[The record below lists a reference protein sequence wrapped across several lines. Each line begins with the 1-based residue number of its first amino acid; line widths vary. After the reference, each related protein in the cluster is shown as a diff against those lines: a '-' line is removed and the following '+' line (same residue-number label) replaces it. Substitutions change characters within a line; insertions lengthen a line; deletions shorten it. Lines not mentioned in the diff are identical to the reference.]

1 VTDSTPRMLTVDQLV
16 QLKRRWEKLGLVG
29 VLDHLRPGLTD
40 AEMDALTEPLG
51 IVLPDE
57 ARVWWGWHDGT
68 DPLGI
73 DPIRGEQFAM
83 LAPGRIFLPL
93 GHAVRHCQMLLE
105 ALWEGREESHDLWR
119 QWLPLNTLEDPTM
132 LDCAADAPAR
142 VFRLEFQF
150 RDRRL
155 GLPTLGA
162 LVDAYIE
169 AFDVGAWWL
178 EQPGDEDSRWQ
189 QDLDKIEQRVN
200 AHMLI

>member
-1 VTDSTPRMLTVDQLV
+1 MTQPAPRMLTVDQLT
-16 QLKRRWEKLGLVG
+16 QLKLRWEKLGLVG

-68 DPLGI
+68 DPLVI
-73 DPIRGEQFAM
+73 DPIQGAKFAM

-93 GHAVRHCQMLLE
+93 GHAVKRCMIWRE
-105 ALWEGREESHDLWR
+105 VLWTGKESHDLWR
-119 QWLPLNTLEDPTM
+119 QWLPLNTLEDPTI

-150 RDRRL
+150 ADRRR
-155 GLPTLGA
+155 GLPSLGT

-178 EQPGDEDSRWQ
+178 EQPGHEDSRWQ
-189 QDLDKIEQRVN
+189 QDLEKIDERIN
-200 AHMLI
+200 AHKLI